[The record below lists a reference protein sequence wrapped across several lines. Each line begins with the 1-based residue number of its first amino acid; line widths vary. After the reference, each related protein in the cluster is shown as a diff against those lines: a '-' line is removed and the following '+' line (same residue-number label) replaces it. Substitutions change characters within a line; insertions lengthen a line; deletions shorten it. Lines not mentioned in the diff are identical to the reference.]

1 MSDEILTERRG
12 RVLVITINR
21 PEARNAVNL
30 AVSQGLADAV
40 DELDADKDL
49 SVAVLTGAGG
59 NFCSG
64 MDLKAFAAGE
74 MVAIPGRGIGFT
86 ERPPRKPLISAVEGY
101 ALAGGTEVV
110 LATDLV
116 VASRTAKFGI
126 PEVKRGLVAA
136 GGGLL
141 RLHRRI
147 PYQKALQLALTGESF
162 TAEQAEAW
170 GFVNVLTEPGGALA
184 GAIELAEQITANG
197 PLAVATT
204 KEIFVKSVGWG
215 EDEMWKKQREY
226 IVPIFSSN
234 DAKEGAIAFAEKR
247 APNWTGT

>member
-1 MSDEILTERRG
+1 MSEAILRERHG
-12 RVLVITINR
+12 RILVVTLNR

-40 DELDADKDL
+40 DELDADPEL

-59 NFCSG
+59 NFCAG

-74 MVAIPGRGIGFT
+74 QVAIPGRGIGFT
-86 ERPPRKPLISAVEGY
+86 EQPPRKPVISAVEGY

-116 VASRTAKFGI
+116 VASTTAKFGI

-141 RLHRRI
+141 RLPHRI
-147 PYQKALQLALTGESF
+147 PYQKALELALTGEHF
-162 TAEQAEAW
+162 TAEQGAAW
-170 GFVNVLTEPGGALA
+170 GFVNAVTEPGQALA
-184 GAIELAEQITANG
+184 GAIELAERITANG
-197 PLAVATT
+197 PLAVAVT
-204 KEIFVKSVGWG
+204 KDIMVKSASWAPA
-215 EDEMWKKQREY
+215 EMWQKQLEV
-226 IVPIFSSN
+226 IMPVFASN

>member
-21 PEARNAVNL
+21 PESRNAVNL
-30 AVSQGLADAV
+30 AVSQGLAEAV
-40 DELDADKDL
+40 DELDESEDL
-49 SVAVLTGAGG
+49 SAAVITGAGG
-59 NFCSG
+59 NFCAG

-74 MVAIPGRGIGFT
+74 IVAIPGRGIGFT

-116 VASRTAKFGI
+116 VASRSAKFGI

-141 RLHRRI
+141 RLQRRI
-147 PYQKALQLALTGESF
+147 PYQKALELALTGDSF
-162 TAEQAEAW
+162 TAEQGEAW
-170 GFVNVLTEPGGALA
+170 GM
-184 GAIELAEQITANG
+184 
-197 PLAVATT
+197 
-204 KEIFVKSVGWG
+204 VKSADWS
-215 EDEMWKKQREY
+215 EDEMWKKQLEH
-226 IVPIFSSN
+226 IIPIFTSN

-247 APNWTGT
+247 TPNWTGT